1 MRRDIVHSAA
11 SEKCIPAHRMICP
24 SREGNRVKRK
34 RRGIGCMIGFSV
46 LLIIVICG
54 LVVLNSEWMQ
64 KKYGYGQDAL
74 ATEKMIIDAYQ
85 RDPQGFDALADLLCA
100 PGKTDALLY
109 QASAGLFS
117 IERNADLSAECL
129 LLDDEWATAVAS
141 EMERLADWECVT
153 ISFLTD
159 AADEETICAVDFTI
173 RQHVSKVPWG
183 KSYMDIYMRCYRDG
197 RPEKDDDIRFSG
209 VEGLSDRWVIVCLG
223 LV

>member
-1 MRRDIVHSAA
+1 M
-11 SEKCIPAHRMICP
+11 
-24 SREGNRVKRK
+24 KRK
-34 RRGIGCMIGFSV
+34 RGVIGCMIGFSV
-46 LLIIVICG
+46 LLIIAICG

-74 ATEKMIIDAYQ
+74 ATEKMIIAAYQ
-85 RDPQGFDALADLLCA
+85 RDSQGFDELVHLLCV
-100 PGKTDALLY
+100 PGRTDALLY

-117 IERNADLSAECL
+117 IEQNDDQPAEYL
-129 LLDDEWATAVAS
+129 LLDDEWAAAVAS
-141 EMERLADWECVT
+141 EMERLADWERVT

-159 AADEETICAVDFTI
+159 AADEKTICAVDFTI

-209 VEGLSDRWVIVCLG
+209 GDWLNDCWVIVSYG